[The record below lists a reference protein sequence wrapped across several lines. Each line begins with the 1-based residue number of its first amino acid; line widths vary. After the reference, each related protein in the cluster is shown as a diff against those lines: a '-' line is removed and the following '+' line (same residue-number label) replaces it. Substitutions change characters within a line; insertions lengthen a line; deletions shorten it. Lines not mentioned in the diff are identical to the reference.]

1 MSTATS
7 SVRLLPDGTVL
18 HNRLLASLPGRDYA
32 RVLRRLQ
39 MLTVA
44 VGEILE
50 RPEQAVS
57 AVYFP
62 NGGVFSVTTQMR
74 DAAMVE
80 VATVGLE
87 GMLGVGVFLGDRFGA
102 GRMFQQVS
110 DGLLPAMPV
119 DAFVQE
125 SARAGAF
132 RDVLMRYAQASLLQ
146 TMQSTA
152 CNALHDVKQR
162 CSRWLLQTQ
171 DRVGAEE
178 FALKHEFL
186 AIMLGVHRP
195 TATLAVDAL
204 QRAGVIRSRY
214 GRVRI
219 EKRRRLEALTC
230 ECYGTIKAHFARL
243 GL

>member
-50 RPEQAVS
+50 RPEQPVS

-119 DAFVQE
+119 DAFVRE

>member
-119 DAFVQE
+119 DAFVRE

>member
-62 NGGVFSVTTQMR
+62 NGGVVSVTTQMR

-80 VATVGLE
+80 VAAVGLE

>member
-1 MSTATS
+1 MSTTTS
-7 SVRLLPDGTVL
+7 SVRFLPDGSVL
-18 HNRLLASLPGRDYA
+18 HNRLLASLPGHDYA

-50 RPEQAVS
+50 RPEKTVS

-62 NGGVFSVTTQMR
+62 NGGVFSVTAQMR

-125 SARAGAF
+125 STRAGAF

-195 TATLAVDAL
+195 TVTLAVDAL

-219 EKRRRLEALTC
+219 EKRRVLEAVSC